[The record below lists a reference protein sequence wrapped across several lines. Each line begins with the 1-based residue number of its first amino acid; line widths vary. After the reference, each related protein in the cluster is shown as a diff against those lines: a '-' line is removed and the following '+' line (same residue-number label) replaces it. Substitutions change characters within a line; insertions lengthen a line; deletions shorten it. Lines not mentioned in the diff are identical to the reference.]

1 MITNMTQDINL
12 KVQKIFSLAMCL
24 PPMYTLSLLQKSDE
38 YSSMPAFTFNKFL
51 FLSMQ
56 KMVLE

>member
-1 MITNMTQDINL
+1 MTQDINL

-24 PPMYTLSLLQKSDE
+24 PPMYTLSLLQRSDE

-56 KMVLE
+56 KLY